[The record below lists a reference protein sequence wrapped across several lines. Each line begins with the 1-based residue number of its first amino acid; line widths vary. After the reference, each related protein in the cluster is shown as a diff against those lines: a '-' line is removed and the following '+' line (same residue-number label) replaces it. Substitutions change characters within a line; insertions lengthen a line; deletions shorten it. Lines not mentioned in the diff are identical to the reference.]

1 MDVVDQRERILED
14 ARQAEPTG
22 RQVRLAPHREAVLIY
37 RARGFSYE
45 QIAVALNRLGLQA
58 SPTNVGL
65 FCRRHFRKTD
75 IQRKRLELETTA
87 TAPST
92 AVPTASTPRVPSF
105 ISGRRGG
112 RP

>member
-1 MDVVDQRERILED
+1 MDAVEQRERILED
-14 ARQAEPTG
+14 AHRAVPAG

-45 QIAVALNRLGLQA
+45 QIAAALNRLGLQA

-65 FCRRHFRKTD
+65 FCRRHFRKAD
-75 IQRKRLELETTA
+75 IQRKRLELETAASVSGTPVP
-87 TAPST
+87 AP
-92 AVPTASTPRVPSF
+92 TPRVPSF

-112 RP
+112 RS